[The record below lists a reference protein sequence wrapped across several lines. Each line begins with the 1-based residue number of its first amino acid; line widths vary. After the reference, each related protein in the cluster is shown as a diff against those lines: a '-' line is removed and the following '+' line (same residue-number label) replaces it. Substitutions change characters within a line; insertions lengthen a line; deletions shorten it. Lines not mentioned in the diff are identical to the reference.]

1 MAGMLVADGGR
12 GFTRGLAARAERGRG
27 SCHTAHSEGEGQL
40 SHSTHSP
47 YHATRH
53 DKGDYRQQ
61 IRDSRAE
68 TAEQRQQSRYSRR
81 ECGYSSAGMPFAR
94 PHL

>member
-40 SHSTHSP
+40 SHST
-47 YHATRH
+47 
-53 DKGDYRQQ
+53 Q
-61 IRDSRAE
+61 
-68 TAEQRQQSRYSRR
+68 
-81 ECGYSSAGMPFAR
+81 
-94 PHL
+94 